1 MEMLA
6 FLLQGP
12 NILVR
17 DEQKRGLVP
26 RVVDGLFDCIKSSE
40 GTMKYS
46 IKLSMVLI
54 YLSFN
59 GVYNLLQRLI
69 NLLYLFVSLTG
80 GDLHGK
86 SKVCRTG

>member
-12 NILVR
+12 SILVR

-59 GVYNLLQRLI
+59 GVYNLLQ
-69 NLLYLFVSLTG
+69 LLYVLICSICLFL
-80 GDLHGK
+80 
-86 SKVCRTG
+86 